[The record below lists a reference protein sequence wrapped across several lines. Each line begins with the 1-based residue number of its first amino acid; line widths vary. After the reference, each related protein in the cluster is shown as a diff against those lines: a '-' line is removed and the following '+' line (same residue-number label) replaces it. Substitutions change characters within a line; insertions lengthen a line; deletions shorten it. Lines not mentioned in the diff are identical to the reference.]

1 MPSAPAP
8 LTILITGASAG
19 IGRITA
25 VQLAHSGRRLIL
37 AARSADR
44 LEETATLVRSAG
56 CEVLTIATDVSCPKS
71 LQNLVSV
78 ARQHFGR
85 IDVLVNNAGIEC
97 FAELESLTEEKIQA
111 VISTNLTGAILL
123 TRLVLP
129 LMKQNRF
136 GRIINMAS
144 TAGKH
149 GPAWGAVYGATKAGL
164 IAFTQSLRGEL
175 RGTGI
180 DSTAICPGFAVDG
193 GIYDEI
199 VRSSGRRTPPLLG
212 GTTAAK
218 VAAAV
223 EKAIRRAPPEI
234 ILNFPALRPVFVLA
248 EIWPRLGERLIHAA
262 TLKYLRRA
270 AQSSANTQPPINPS
284 R

>member
-97 FAELESLTEEKIQA
+97 FAELESLTEDKIQA

-149 GPAWGAVYGATKAGL
+149 GPAWGAVYGATKAAVIGMTKAL
-164 IAFTQSLRGEL
+164 AADY
-175 RGTGI
+175 TGKGI
-180 DSTAICPGFAVDG
+180 RVNAICPGTVDSPSLMDRLKATGDFEAAKSAFIARQPMGRMARAEEIGMLVVYLASDEAAFVTGQTFVIDG
-193 GIYDEI
+193 GWSI
-199 VRSSGRRTPPLLG
+199 
-212 GTTAAK
+212 
-218 VAAAV
+218 
-223 EKAIRRAPPEI
+223 
-234 ILNFPALRPVFVLA
+234 
-248 EIWPRLGERLIHAA
+248 
-262 TLKYLRRA
+262 
-270 AQSSANTQPPINPS
+270 
-284 R
+284 